1 MILGYMVKAL
11 IELNSAFAIAGVR
24 AFGKEVF
31 GTDLEFTWPAE
42 FLAAGKF
49 ELALEHTKSVLAVEG
64 LNKFSREFLTEMV
77 CYLLND
83 NWNNDVFSKFL
94 STRSFEI

>member
-11 IELNSAFAIAGVR
+11 IELNSASAIAGVR

-31 GTDLEFTWPAE
+31 GTDLEFIWPAE

-49 ELALEHTKSVLAVEG
+49 ELALEQTKLLLAIDG
-64 LNKFSREFLTEMV
+64 ISKFSKEFLTEMV
-77 CYLLND
+77 CCFQMTTVIV
-83 NWNNDVFSKFL
+83 VF
-94 STRSFEI
+94 